1 MSNLPFIGK
10 IVEKVVFNQLNNF
23 LDSNGYLDNFQS
35 GFRPNHSTE
44 TTLIKIINDIRLNSD
59 AGKIS
64 VLCLTLS
71 IIT

>member
-10 IVEKVVFNQLNNF
+10 IVEKVVFNQLNNY

-44 TTLIKIINDIRLNSD
+44 TALIKIINDIRLNSD

-64 VLCLTLS
+64 VLRLTLS